1 MDSPPYPNFKFYSP
15 MISPNMPI
23 ELGLNSG
30 FSLSEVEHNIKN
42 PFIIGICGGSCA
54 GKSTITE
61 RLKQSL
67 DMAAI
72 VINEFDFYIPYRPEP
87 ARGDV
92 EVDENLTYNYDDP
105 RAIDW
110 ELFDTTLREL
120 NLRRPTE
127 IPTYSIKK
135 HKRTSKT
142 TRTFPTP
149 VIIVEGM
156 FILHRP
162 EIRNQLDMKIFVDC
176 PDDVRLGNRV
186 KKFYYKYKQNLD
198 RITNYYLKY
207 TKPSYESYIETVL
220 FT

>member
-1 MDSPPYPNFKFYSP
+1 MDSPPYPKFKYYSP

-30 FSLSEVEHNIKN
+30 FSLSKVEHNIKN

-61 RLKQSL
+61 RLKQAL

-72 VINEFDFYIPYRPEP
+72 VINEFDFYIPYIPE
-87 ARGDV
+87 ATRQDTTL
-92 EVDENLTYNYDDP
+92 DSTLTYNYDDP

-110 ELFDTTLREL
+110 ELFEHILLEL
-120 NLRRPTE
+120 NLHRPTDV
-127 IPTYSIKK
+127 PSYNIKN
-135 HKRTSKT
+135 HERTSKT
-142 TRTFPTP
+142 TRMFPTP
-149 VIIVEGM
+149 VVIVEGM
-156 FILHRP
+156 FILQRP

-186 KKFYYKYKQNLD
+186 KKFYYKYKQNLEQ
-198 RITNYYLKY
+198 ITNYYMKY
-207 TKPSYESYIETVL
+207 TKPAYESYIETVAL
-220 FT
+220 T